1 MKIFFNW
8 LKTLIHQEIKGAK
21 KETATRECQEERKRE
36 SFKQVC
42 YHEMLFSLS
51 VIEVVTLKYKYV
63 PRLISKRKNSF
74 FYKIHV
80 IYMLLYNI
88 YCFSLSEFTQ
98 VGNVLDLTEC
108 EV

>member
-1 MKIFFNW
+1 MTIFFNW

-21 KETATRECQEERKRE
+21 KETATRECQEERKTE

-63 PRLISKRKNSF
+63 PRLFSKRKNSF
-74 FYKIHV
+74 F
-80 IYMLLYNI
+80 L
-88 YCFSLSEFTQ
+88 
-98 VGNVLDLTEC
+98 
-108 EV
+108 